1 MVSPEKLNNAL
12 FALHR
17 ILVEA
22 RAMTATG
29 DARALA
35 EVLDWAEPLPRM
47 IGSKRED
54 QTEEFR
60 QYIEAIVERQPRFRH
75 ALCAFEHAE
84 EIEC

>member
-1 MVSPEKLNNAL
+1 MVNPDKLNNAL

-29 DARALA
+29 EARALA

-47 IGSKRED
+47 IGSKDRD
-54 QTEEFR
+54 QTQEFR
-60 QYIEAIVERQPRFRH
+60 QYVEAIVERQPRFRH
-75 ALCAFEHAE
+75 ALCALDHTE
-84 EIEC
+84 EIQC

>member
-1 MVSPEKLNNAL
+1 MVNPEKLNNAL

-17 ILVEA
+17 ILTEA

-47 IGSKRED
+47 IGNKHED
-54 QTEEFR
+54 QTEQFR

-75 ALCAFEHAE
+75 ALSAFEHTE

>member
-1 MVSPEKLNNAL
+1 MVDPEKLNNAL

-17 ILVEA
+17 ILAEA

-29 DARALA
+29 DSRALA

-47 IGSKRED
+47 IGNKRRD

-60 QYIEAIVERQPRFRH
+60 QYIEAIVELQPRFRH
-75 ALCAFEHAE
+75 ALCAFEHTE